1 MTTVVQ
7 RFFGHRRKA
16 LSIALERHRTLKS
29 RLDSGTE
36 VRKASFVAFDTE
48 LTGLDYR
55 RDSIISIGGIKLEG
69 ASIHPSKTFYRL
81 LKPETELKREGVLVH
96 ELTHSD
102 LDLADGATEVLEEF
116 VSFVGDAVLIG
127 HFVFIDTRFVGRAMK
142 RCFGLTLQSPAV
154 DTLALHEW
162 LSEND
167 ASFARHFGG
176 ISLKSDLASLAAR
189 YGVRIAGVHNAFRDA
204 YMTAQLFQRFLPFLT
219 ANGVNTVKDLLTIG
233 RS

>member
-1 MTTVVQ
+1 VKTSREVE
-7 RFFGHRRKA
+7 KA
-16 LSIALERHRTLKS
+16 N
-29 RLDSGTE
+29 
-36 VRKASFVAFDTE
+36 FVAFDTE
-48 LTGLDYR
+48 LTGLDYK
-55 RDSIISIGGIKLEG
+55 RDSIISIGAIKLEG
-69 ASIHPSKTFYRL
+69 ASILPGKTFYRL
-81 LKPETELKREGVLVH
+81 LKPEAALKREGILVH

-102 LDLADGATEVLEEF
+102 LDQADGAKEVLEEF

-142 RCFGLTLQSPAV
+142 RHFGLNLQSSAV
-154 DTLALHEW
+154 DTLAMHDW

-167 ASFARHFGG
+167 AGFAQHFGG
-176 ISLKSDLASLAAR
+176 ISLKNDLASLAAR

-219 ANGVNTVKDLLTIG
+219 ANGVITVKDLLAIG